1 MLAKGF
7 EKAYSQYER
16 LHEFEQRMHQDWK
29 KKSQKNLNQKI
40 EYKLLKRL
48 NEEKKN
54 ERECFDWE
62 MNLIFQEQ
70 KRKSELNDFK
80 ALVDI
85 DECEEKNIKDKM
97 ESRERVNG

>member
-1 MLAKGF
+1 MKKRIHNMKDCMNLNK
-7 EKAYSQYER
+7 ECTKTE
-16 LHEFEQRMHQDWK
+16 K

>member
-1 MLAKGF
+1 M
-7 EKAYSQYER
+7 
-16 LHEFEQRMHQDWK
+16 K
-29 KKSQKNLNQKI
+29 K
-40 EYKLLKRL
+40 
-48 NEEKKN
+48 KKN